1 MMKSAD
7 IVARRVRRTA
17 DDAGQYRSI
26 TMAALG
32 SFLLLA
38 SASLLTASYLRSRAA
53 RSRRQQ
59 EVRVTRR

>member
-7 IVARRVRRTA
+7 VVARRVRRTA
-17 DDAGQYRSI
+17 DDVGQYRSI

-38 SASLLTASYLRSRAA
+38 SASLLTASYLRSRAT